1 MMRIV
6 TSSEMQNVEKASYA
20 AGLTEKVLMYNA
32 GKSVCDMVTGTDT
45 PNNIAILVGPGNNGG
60 DGLVCAF
67 LLSENNNNVKVIL
80 CGPRKADYPELSL
93 VDKPNIKL
101 IKINDADEASEKITE
116 ALQDTDIVVD
126 GIFGTGQ
133 NRPLTGLFAEIA
145 ACVNTIKEARPE
157 LTVYAIDVPTGVN
170 SDDGTCDKNAII
182 CDHTITLGLPKRGL
196 FETEAAEKCGTIIV
210 SDIFFKEGS
219 SEEYD
224 SPTFDD
230 DVASDLEY
238 LTDNLVKKLLP
249 KRTKTSHKGTFG
261 KLISVTGSKMYPG
274 AAVMSSGGALRAGAG
289 IVTLHADS
297 ELKSIVAPVFPEV
310 TYSLSIEDTLGKIET
325 YSAIL
330 VGCGLGQA
338 KESQTLLNKILPR
351 MKEAGIKGVIDAD
364 GLNLLSQKDDWY
376 NAFDGK
382 LVLTPHVGEMARLL
396 NIETKDIIN
405 NRIETARKAAKKM
418 KNVVLLK
425 GAYTVIASPDGRT
438 AVSPFANPVLATAG
452 TGDVLAGIIAGF
464 LAQGL
469 DPYEAAICGVYIH
482 GKSAGILRSELG
494 EYGIIASDII
504 TAIPHAFDS
513 IIRGEF

>member
-1 MMRIV
+1 
-6 TSSEMQNVEKASYA
+6 
-20 AGLTEKVLMYNA
+20 
-32 GKSVCDMVTGTDT
+32 
-45 PNNIAILVGPGNNGG
+45 
-60 DGLVCAF
+60 
-67 LLSENNNNVKVIL
+67 VIL
-80 CGPRKADYPELSL
+80 CGPRKAAYPELSL
-93 VDKPNIKL
+93 IDKPNIKIVE
-101 IKINDADEASEKITE
+101 IKDADEASDKLSE
-116 ALQDTDIVVD
+116 ALYDANVIVD
-126 GIFGTGQ
+126 AIFGTGQ
-133 NRPLTGLFAEIA
+133 NRPLSGLYAEIA
-145 ACVNTIKEARPE
+145 ACVNKIKESRPE

-170 SDDGTCDKNAII
+170 SDDGTCDENAIK

-196 FETEAAEKCGTIIV
+196 FETEAAEKCGTIMV

-219 SEEYD
+219 SEKFD
-224 SPTFDD
+224 SPTLDD
-230 DVASDLEY
+230 DISSNLEY
-238 LTDNLVKKLLP
+238 LTDNLIKKLLP

-261 KLISVTGSKMYPG
+261 KLISVTGSEQYPG

-289 IVTLHADS
+289 IVTLHADK
-297 ELKSIVAPVFPEV
+297 ELKSIVATVFPEV
-310 TYSLSIEDTLGKIET
+310 TYSLTTEDTLSKIET

-330 VGCGLGQA
+330 GGCGLGQS
-338 KESQTLLNKILPR
+338 KESQTLLNKILPK
-351 MKEAGIKGVIDAD
+351 MKETGIKGVIDAD
-364 GLNLLSQKDDWY
+364 GLNLLSQKDDWF
-376 NAFDGK
+376 NAFEGK

-396 NIETKDIIN
+396 NIETKDIVN
-405 NRIETARKAAKKM
+405 NRIETARKAVKKM

-469 DPYEAAICGVYIH
+469 APYEAAVCGVYIH